1 MEVKNMSNIE
11 EMAKLQSKSKVYSI
25 PKEAPVEEQASLEIF
40 PLGLD
45 DMGLLNAKEG
55 MDMKE
60 MADNSRALIAASLK
74 IEEKDVVMNIKF
86 MEEVMNAIMDLNGFS
101 DKDMK
106 SSTIKNFID
115 EKKLEANKS
124 ESA

>member
-1 MEVKNMSNIE
+1 MSNIE